1 MAHSNILPPERNGT
15 LPATT
20 STSTSPSTLDSTT
33 NGESSEPHE
42 SAEERAR
49 RVEEHRVALGQLG
62 LDGAGEDDGS
72 ETPRRPSTPTQ
83 RDMRGNAGRLWR
95 TPSDAGEAHRGG
107 QRSAAVLGFDQE
119 RYGYSER

>member
-1 MAHSNILPPERNGT
+1 MAHSNILPPERAGT
-15 LPATT
+15 PPATT
-20 STSTSPSTLDSTT
+20 STTTLASES
-33 NGESSEPHE
+33 NGEL

-49 RVEEHRVALGQLG
+49 QVEEHRVALGQLG
-62 LDGAGEDDGS
+62 LDGVGEDDGS

-83 RDMRGNAGRLWR
+83 RDMRQNAGRLWR
-95 TPSDAGEAHRGG
+95 TPSDAGEVHKGG